1 MAAEGITVSFLP
13 TPVAEAAMAERLPQ
27 GLALRVLIVAGDRLV
42 RRPPAH
48 VPFGLYNL
56 YGPTENTVTATASRV
71 SPHGN
76 RAPDIGT
83 PVDNTRAY
91 IVDRFLQL
99 VPVGVPGELCLA
111 GEGLAR
117 SYRFR
122 PQLTAERFVPD
133 PFGGPGERLY
143 RTGDLA
149 RWLDDGRIDFLGRV
163 DFQVKIR
170 GIRIELGEVETALT
184 RQPGVESAV
193 VLAREDGGEKR
204 LVAYVVGPPGPTSEA
219 TSAEELRRGLQRTLP
234 ESMLPSAFVFL
245 EAFPLTQ
252 SGKVDR
258 RALPAP
264 GSSQHGTGAD
274 FVPPRTPLEEEIAQ
288 VWRDVL
294 KVDRIGVSDTFW
306 ELGGHSLL
314 ATRVLSRIEELFE
327 IDLPLQT
334 LFASPSLGEFASMVG
349 ERVLVREGEDIS
361 AALAELNGM
370 SEDEIRAL
378 MEQEALESEE
388 LE

>member
-1 MAAEGITVSFLP
+1 
-13 TPVAEAAMAERLPQ
+13 
-27 GLALRVLIVAGDRLV
+27 
-42 RRPPAH
+42 
-48 VPFGLYNL
+48 
-56 YGPTENTVTATASRV
+56 
-71 SPHGN
+71 
-76 RAPDIGT
+76 
-83 PVDNTRAY
+83 
-91 IVDRFLQL
+91 
-99 VPVGVPGELCLA
+99 
-111 GEGLAR
+111 LAR

-122 PQLTAERFVPD
+122 PWLTADRFVSD
-133 PFGGPGERLY
+133 PFGGEGERLY

-149 RWLDDGRIDFLGRV
+149 RWLPDGRIEFLGRI

-170 GIRIELGEVETALT
+170 GFRIELGEIETALT

-193 VLAREDGGEKR
+193 VLERDDGGEKR
-204 LVAYVVGPPGPTSEA
+204 LVAYVVGPSGG

-234 ESMLPSAFVFL
+234 EPMLPSAFVFL

-252 SGKVDR
+252 QGKVDR

-264 GSSQHGTGAD
+264 ERPQPGSG
-274 FVPPRTPLEEEIAQ
+274 FIPPRTPLEEEVAR

-294 KVDRIGVSDTFW
+294 KVERVGVSDSFW

-334 LFASPSLGEFASMVG
+334 LFASPSLGEFAAMVG
-349 ERVLVREGEDIS
+349 QRALARDGGEDIA
-361 AALAELNGM
+361 AALEELDDL
-370 SEDEIRAL
+370 SEEEVRAL

-388 LE
+388 